1 MRGGSLNKG
10 CSGPP
15 KNGGGGGGGLGGSS
29 GEAAKNHYE
38 PVVANQVVGGYV
50 YVYYSKLEATCI
62 YTTVSWRLRVCIL
75 Q

>member
-15 KNGGGGGGGLGGSS
+15 KNGGGG

-50 YVYYSKLEATCI
+50 YVYYSKG
-62 YTTVSWRLRVCIL
+62 
-75 Q
+75 